1 MKVNNYLSWRKIPLL
16 AFLFLFSFGA
26 YAQTTVT
33 GTVTD
38 GSDNSPLPGVSI
50 LVKGTTSGTTTDING
65 NFSLTVP
72 SESSVL
78 FFSFVGYTSTEVT
91 VGSQSV
97 INVPLEFDT
106 QALSEVVVTGYSIDA
121 RRETTGSVSTVE
133 AKDLTVVPSGNVEQQ
148 LQGRVAGV
156 TVITNGQPGTTSQ
169 VRVRGFGAFGGNQ
182 PLYVV
187 DGVPVGTTDFL
198 NPDDIASTTVLKD
211 AAAASI
217 YGARAASGVIIYTT
231 KQGTKG
237 AKKLSVTYDGMFGF
251 TDPGKSPAVMNPT
264 DFAEWTWN
272 AFRNTAI
279 QNGTTPEFI
288 HPQFG
293 TGTTPVIPDY
303 INVGGAGGVFG
314 PLDLDAERANYNIDP
329 EAGDIYQVV
338 SANKGGTDWYDAITN
353 TAPIHR
359 HSIGMSGGGEN
370 SRFYLGLGLQEQ
382 DGIMLHQKFRR
393 YSMRANS
400 QFGVLNDKVRIG
412 QNFQATYRQTT
423 QLLGGGGGAGVADD
437 ENDILQAIRMPSII
451 PIYDDFG
458 GYAGTRA
465 PGFNNP
471 RNPVANLEGN
481 QNDRGFAAKAFGNV
495 YLEVEPVDDL
505 VFRTSFGGDFQNV
518 YFWGYTRRQYENSEN
533 NSAYGYNEGA
543 SYNFGWTF
551 TNTLNY
557 KKKFGVHGIDVL
569 LGQEALNT
577 GTGRNMNASGLN
589 PFSKDLDFIT
599 LSTLPAD
606 TRQVNSGYYKGVNF
620 SSYFGRLNYTYDDKY
635 LVSFVVRRDGSSRFG
650 SENRYG
656 TFPAASVAWRISDEA
671 FLDGASFISDLKIR
685 GGYGI
690 MGNSN
695 NVDPNNQFSLYA
707 TSVGASSYDISGSNS
722 TAAEGFYRSR
732 IGNPAAKWEKAITK
746 NIGIDGRFF
755 NDKLDVI
762 LDVWQKDTEDLLFQ
776 VPISVQNGQ
785 FASAPSKNVG
795 KMENKGID
803 LQIKYRDNVG
813 ELGYEVTL
821 NGGWLK
827 NEIVA
832 LEPGGPDYLTTIN
845 PDYRGINPIRNQ
857 IGYSLSSFYGYDVVG
872 LFKDAAEVTNSPTQ
886 DGAAPGRFRFRDI
899 SGPDGVPDGQITTDD
914 RTYLGSPVPKFTGG
928 LTIKLDYKAFSLETY
943 AFMSAGNK
951 IWNQSRWFNYFYPS
965 FAGASISE
973 NVKGSWTFENP
984 NGNNPIFENVS
995 NFSTNTQGNSWYV
1008 EDGSYFRMQNIT
1020 LSYNLPQVLLSKLKL
1035 EKLRVYGGLNNIFTI
1050 TNYTGLDP
1058 GVGGDVDTRF
1068 GIDVGNYPITRSY
1081 TFGINLGF

>member
-1 MKVNNYLSWRKIPLL
+1 MNNYLSWGKIPLL

-26 YAQTTVT
+26 YAQTTVS

-38 GSDNSPLPGVSI
+38 ASDNSPLPGVSI
-50 LVKGTTSGTTTDING
+50 LVQGTTTGTTTDIDG
-65 NFSLTVP
+65 NYSLSVP

-78 FFSFVGYTSTEVT
+78 VFSFVGYATTQVT

-97 INVPLEFDT
+97 IDVPLEFDT
-106 QALSEVVVTGYSIDA
+106 QSLSEVVVTGYSIDS

-156 TVITNGQPGTTSQ
+156 TVVTNGQPGTTSQ
-169 VRVRGFGAFGGNQ
+169 VRVRGFGAFGGNE

-187 DGVPVGTTDFL
+187 DGVPVGSTDFL
-198 NPDDIASTTVLKD
+198 NPDDIESTTVLKD

-217 YGARAASGVIIYTT
+217 YGARAASGVIVYTT
-231 KQGTKG
+231 KQGKKG

-251 TDPGKSPAVMNPT
+251 TDPGTAPGVLNPSE
-264 DFAEWTWN
+264 FAEWTWN

-279 QNGTTPEFI
+279 QNGTDPEFI

-293 TGTTPVIPDY
+293 TGTSPVIPDY
-303 INVGGAGGVFG
+303 ILVGSQGGVVG
-314 PLDLDAERANYNIDP
+314 NVDLEAERAKYNIDP
-329 EAGDIYQVV
+329 EKGDIYQVTR
-338 SANKGGTDWYDAITN
+338 ANKSGTNWYDEITRV
-353 TAPIHR
+353 APLHR
-359 HSIGMSGGGEN
+359 HSVGMSGGGEN

-400 QFGVLNDKVRIG
+400 QFGVLNDKLRIG
-412 QNFQATYRQTT
+412 QNFQATYRQVR

-437 ENDILQAIRMPSII
+437 ENDILQAFRMPSII
-451 PIYDDFG
+451 PVYDEFG

-471 RNPVANLEGN
+471 RNPVANLDRN
-481 QNDRGFAAKAFGNV
+481 QNDRAFQAKIFGNV
-495 YLEVEPVDDL
+495 YAELELVEDL
-505 VFRTSFGGDFQNV
+505 VIRTSYGVDYSNN
-518 YFWGYTRRQYENSEN
+518 YSWGYFPRQYENSEN
-533 NSAYGYNEGA
+533 NSSFSYNEG
-543 SYNFGWTF
+543 SGYNFGWVW
-551 TNTLNY
+551 TNTINY
-557 KKKFGVHGIDVL
+557 KKKFGVHSIDIL
-569 LGQEALNT
+569 GGQEALNT
-577 GTGRNMNASGLN
+577 GTGRFMSGSGLN

-599 LSTLPAD
+599 LSTVPAD

-620 SSYFGRLNYTYDDKY
+620 SSYFGRLNYAYNDKY
-635 LVSFVVRRDGSSRFG
+635 LISFVVRRDGSSRFG

-656 TFPAASVAWRISDEA
+656 TFPAVSAAWRISDEA
-671 FLDGASFISDLKIR
+671 FMDGASFINDLKIR

-695 NVDPNNQFSLYA
+695 GLSPTNQYTLYA

-722 TAAEGFYRSR
+722 SAAEGFYRSR
-732 IGNPAAKWEKAITK
+732 IGNTAAKWEKAITK
-746 NIGIDGRFF
+746 NIGFDGRFF

-762 LDVWQKDTEDLLFQ
+762 LDLWQKDTEDLLYVQ
-776 VPISVQNGQ
+776 PISKLNGE
-785 FASAPSKNVG
+785 FASAPARNVG
-795 KMENKGID
+795 KMVNKGVD

-832 LEPGGPDYLTTIN
+832 LDPDGPGYITTIN
-845 PDYRGINPIRNQ
+845 PGFRGINPIRNQ
-857 IGYSLSSFYGYDVVG
+857 VGHSLSAFYGYDVVG
-872 LFKDAAEVTNSPTQ
+872 LFKDAAEVANAPTQ
-886 DGAAPGRFRFRDI
+886 SGAAPGRFRYRDI
-899 SGPDGVPDGQITTDD
+899 SGPEGVPDGQITADD

-951 IWNQSRWFNYFYPS
+951 IWNQSKWFNHFYPS

-973 NVKGSWTFENP
+973 NVKDSWTFENP
-984 NGNNPIFENVS
+984 NSENPIFENVS

-1008 EDGSYFRMQNIT
+1008 EDGTYFRMQNIT
-1020 LSYNLPQVLLSKLKL
+1020 LSYNFPQVMLSKMKL
-1035 EKLRVYGGLNNIFTI
+1035 EKLRVFAGLNNIFTI
-1050 TNYTGLDP
+1050 TNYSGLDP
-1058 GVGGDVDTRF
+1058 SVGGNVDTQF
-1068 GIDVGNYPITRSY
+1068 GIDVGNYPITRSF
-1081 TFGINLGF
+1081 TFGVNLGF